1 MEHLPAS
8 CFGVYASPDARLS
21 SVATAAERH
30 SRLMMNCAGGS
41 SGKLA
46 EKVRNLV
53 DGRILQSV
61 VADVF
66 IMAG

>member
-1 MEHLPAS
+1 
-8 CFGVYASPDARLS
+8 
-21 SVATAAERH
+21 VATAAERH
-30 SRLMMNCAGGS
+30 SRLMMNCAVGS

-53 DGRILQSV
+53 DGRIPQSV
-61 VADVF
+61 ATDVF